1 MSVPF
6 VDTIAAIATPPGRG
20 AVALVRISGPRA
32 GEILLRVGPSLQGRL
47 PPPRRQRLLPLVSP
61 EDGQLLDH
69 ALVSYFPAPNSY
81 TGEETVE
88 LCTHG
93 GILTP
98 QLVLDAVL
106 AAGAR
111 VAEPGEFTRT
121 ALLNGRIDLVQAEA
135 VADLIDGDSPALHRA
150 AIHQMERGLSL
161 RIEELRA
168 ALLRVEGLVSYSI
181 DFPEE
186 DEPPVPPERIDQ
198 AAAEVGERLA
208 ALLRTAP
215 QGELLR
221 SGATI
226 VLAGRPNSGKSS
238 LFNALLGMERAIVT
252 DVPGTTRDALEAVI
266 NLDGYPFRLV
276 DTAGLRQSTDT
287 VERIGIEVARRYLAA
302 ADLVLFCVPAGRALD
317 KEEEGFL
324 ETVEASRRLLVRTM
338 ADLDAGGAAAGAE
351 HIGAV
356 ASEVVLSAR
365 TGAGLDL
372 LRGEVVERAF
382 GALTAA
388 AADAPLVTRQRQAR
402 ALAAAGESVDRFRAE
417 TRDGVPMEFAA
428 THLRDA
434 VTCLEELIGVVSPD
448 DILGEVFGSFCV
460 GK

>member
-1 MSVPF
+1 MTGPF

-20 AVALVRISGPRA
+20 AVALVRVSGPRA
-32 GEILLRVGPSLQGRL
+32 GEVLLRVGPALHGRL
-47 PPPRRQRLLPLVSP
+47 PPPRRQRLLPLVHP
-61 EDGQLLDH
+61 ETGELLDH
-69 ALVSYFPAPNSY
+69 ALVSYFPAPGSY

-93 GILTP
+93 GMLTP

-150 AIHQMERGLSL
+150 AIHQMERGLSR
-161 RIEELRA
+161 RIEELRG

-186 DEPPVPPERIDQ
+186 DEPPVPPERID
-198 AAAEVGERLA
+198 AAAEEVAERLDR
-208 ALLRTAP
+208 LLRTAP

-266 NLDGYPFRLV
+266 TLEGYPFRLV
-276 DTAGLRQSTDT
+276 DTAGLRDSADA
-287 VERIGIEVARRYLAA
+287 VERIGIEVARRYLEAA
-302 ADLVLFCVPAGRALD
+302 ELVLFCAPGDRALD
-317 KEEEGFL
+317 EEEQGFL
-324 ETVEASRRLLVRTM
+324 QGVRAERRLLVRTK
-338 ADLDAGGAAAGAE
+338 ADLRE
-351 HIGAV
+351 
-356 ASEVVLSAR
+356 EVQHTEADRPDVVRLSAH

-372 LRGEVVERAF
+372 LRSRVVERAF

-402 ALAAAGESVDRFRAE
+402 ALSSARNSVERFRGE
-417 TRDGVPMEFAA
+417 MSEGIPMEFAT

-434 VTCLEELIGVVSPD
+434 VTALEELIGVVSPD
-448 DILGEVFGSFCV
+448 DVLGEVFGSFCV